1 MNPQQAKYLFF
12 VLGAAGF
19 VCILLVVV
27 HPLFL
32 AAGLLMAAAAIVLN
46 LIDVLP
52 MPLLQGASGQDQR
65 EPLPPLRPFCRTLNL
80 LCKGSR
86 LCLCTGP
93 SAVPSGAHPWALL
106 FGRQPPGLSQF

>member
-19 VCILLVVV
+19 VCILLVAV

-46 LIDVLP
+46 LMFYRCPCCRAHL
-52 MPLLQGASGQDQR
+52 GRTSGNHCPHCGHFV
-65 EPLPPLRPFCRTLNL
+65 E
-80 LCKGSR
+80 
-86 LCLCTGP
+86 
-93 SAVPSGAHPWALL
+93 H
-106 FGRQPPGLSQF
+106 

>member
-1 MNPQQAKYLFF
+1 MTGGLCMNPQQAKYLFF

-46 LIDVLP
+46 LMFYRCPCCRAHL
-52 MPLLQGASGQDQR
+52 GRTSGNHCPHCGHFV
-65 EPLPPLRPFCRTLNL
+65 E
-80 LCKGSR
+80 
-86 LCLCTGP
+86 
-93 SAVPSGAHPWALL
+93 H
-106 FGRQPPGLSQF
+106 